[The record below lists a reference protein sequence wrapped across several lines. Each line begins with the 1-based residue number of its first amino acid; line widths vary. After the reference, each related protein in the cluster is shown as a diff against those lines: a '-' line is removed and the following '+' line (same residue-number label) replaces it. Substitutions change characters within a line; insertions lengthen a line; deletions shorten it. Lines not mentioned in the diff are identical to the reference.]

1 MSLKSKC
8 DQYDTLV
15 KELFRILDVTE
26 ESDEGRVLHPVQV
39 ACHRSY
45 LLKELEEVLSLLKLT
60 MEDKA

>member
-1 MSLKSKC
+1 VSLKSKC

-26 ESDEGRVLHPVQV
+26 ESDEGRVSRPVRV
-39 ACHRSY
+39 VCHRSY
-45 LLKELEEVLSLLKLT
+45 LLQELEEVLSLLKLT